1 MVMTRDSFNRFA
13 RRKTAFQTALAAAF
27 FCGLAPAFAASLK
40 PYKDELFAYP
50 PVLESR
56 DGGAY
61 VVYDYNEQRDINT
74 RDEVPE
80 KRVKKQYVS
89 LAATSKQAELK
100 VETRLGAL
108 KHVAVGKREGARMI
122 VVYVHG
128 QGGTRKQGAN
138 DWTFGGNFNRI
149 KNLMVQNGG
158 LYLSP
163 DVPDFGTRGAG
174 IIADLI
180 AHYAA
185 ASPGAPVFLACGSA
199 GGSICHRLA
208 DDPAIAG
215 KLGGLFFL
223 GSFWDDGF
231 PSSAAVK
238 RRVPVYIGHG
248 SRDTVFAVARQ
259 EEFYQAIRETGTPVR
274 FLRFETGTH
283 GTPIRMVDWKEALE
297 WMMRGG

>member
-1 MVMTRDSFNRFA
+1 MVVVLV
-13 RRKTAFQTALAAAF
+13 TAL
-27 FCGLAPAFAASLK
+27 GPAGAQQLK
-40 PYKDELFAYP
+40 PYKDDLFAYP
-50 PVLESR
+50 PVLETR

-61 VVYDYNEQRDINT
+61 AIYDYNEARDINE
-74 RDEVPE
+74 RDDIPE
-80 KRVKKQYVS
+80 KRVKRAWVS
-89 LAATSKQAELK
+89 LGVTAKQAELK

-108 KHVAVGKREGARMI
+108 KHFAVGKREGARLI

-128 QGGTRKQGAN
+128 QGGTRKQGTN

-149 KNLMVQNGG
+149 KNLMVANGG

-163 DVPDFGTRGAG
+163 DVPDFGAKGAG
-174 IIADLI
+174 VIADFI

-185 ASPGAPVFLACGSA
+185 QSPGAPVFVACGSA
-199 GGSICHRLA
+199 GGGICHRLA
-208 DDPAIAG
+208 DDPAIAP

-231 PSSAAVK
+231 ASSAAVK

-248 SRDTVFAVARQ
+248 SRDTVFPVAKQ
-259 EEFYQAIRETGTPVR
+259 EAFYQAIRKTGSPVR

-283 GTPIRMVDWKEALE
+283 GTPIRMVDWKEAIG
-297 WMMRGG
+297 WMMASRGG

>member
-1 MVMTRDSFNRFA
+1 MPGTITRA
-13 RRKTAFQTALAAAF
+13 AATGLAAFLCLAVQTL
-27 FCGLAPAFAASLK
+27 CAPAQEGLN
-40 PYKDELFAYP
+40 PYKDALFAYP
-50 PVLESR
+50 PVIERR

-61 VVYDYNEQRDINT
+61 AVYDYNEQRDINE

-89 LAATSKQAELK
+89 LAATRAQVEAK

-122 VVYVHG
+122 TVYVHG

-138 DWTFGGNFNRI
+138 DWTFGGNFNRL

-163 DVPDFGTRGAG
+163 DVPDFAGKGAG
-174 IIADLI
+174 VIADLI

-185 ASPGAPVFLACGSA
+185 QSPGAPVFVACGSA
-199 GGSICHRLA
+199 GGGICHRLA
-208 DDPAIAG
+208 DDPAIAP

-223 GSFWDDGF
+223 GSFWDEGF
-231 PSSAAVK
+231 TSSAAIK
-238 RRVPVYIGHG
+238 RRVPVYIAHG
-248 SRDTVFAVARQ
+248 SRDTVFAVDRQ
-259 EEFYQAIRETGTPVR
+259 EAFYQAIRATGTPVR

-283 GTPIRMVDWKEALE
+283 GTPIRMVDWREALG
-297 WMMRGG
+297 WMMGGG

>member
-1 MVMTRDSFNRFA
+1 MRSL
-13 RRKTAFQTALAAAF
+13 RRAAAF
-27 FCGLAPAFAASLK
+27 AGFALLLAPTAPASALAGGLK
-40 PYKDELFAYP
+40 PYKDDLFAYP
-50 PVLESR
+50 PVLETR

-61 VVYDYNEQRDINT
+61 AVYDYNEMRDINE

-89 LAATSKQAELK
+89 LAATRAQVEAEI
-100 VETRLGAL
+100 ETRLGAL

-122 VVYVHG
+122 AVYVHG

-138 DWTFGGNFNRI
+138 DWTFGGNFNRL

-163 DVPDFGTRGAG
+163 DVPDFGARGAG
-174 IIADLI
+174 VIADLI
-180 AHYAA
+180 AHYTAS
-185 ASPGAPVFLACGSA
+185 SPGAPVFLACGSA
-199 GGSICHRLA
+199 GGGVCHRLA
-208 DDPAIAG
+208 NDPQIAPL
-215 KLGGLFFL
+215 LGGIFFL

-231 PSSAAVK
+231 TSSEAVK

-248 SRDTVFAVARQ
+248 SRDTVFAVDRQ
-259 EEFYQAIRETGTPVR
+259 EAFYQAIRATGTPVR

-283 GTPIRMVDWKEALE
+283 GTPIRMVDWRETIG
-297 WMMRGG
+297 WMIGAR

>member
-1 MVMTRDSFNRFA
+1 MRSL
-13 RRKTAFQTALAAAF
+13 RRAAAF
-27 FCGLAPAFAASLK
+27 AGLALLLAPTAPALALAGGLK
-40 PYKDELFAYP
+40 PYKDDLFAYP
-50 PVLESR
+50 PVIETR

-61 VVYDYNEQRDINT
+61 AVYDYSEKRDINE

-89 LAATSKQAELK
+89 LAATRAQVEAK

-122 VVYVHG
+122 AVYVHG
-128 QGGTRKQGAN
+128 KGGTRKQGAN
-138 DWTFGGNFNRI
+138 DWTFGGNFNRL

-163 DVPDFGTRGAG
+163 DVPDFGAMGAG
-174 IIADLI
+174 VIADLI

-185 ASPGAPVFLACGSA
+185 QSSGAPVFVACGSA
-199 GGSICHRLA
+199 GGGVCHRLA
-208 DDPAIAG
+208 DDPAIAP

-231 PSSAAVK
+231 TSSAAVK

-248 SRDTVFAVARQ
+248 SRDPVFAVDRQ
-259 EEFYQAIRETGTPVR
+259 EAFYQAIRATGTPVR
-274 FLRFETGTH
+274 FQRFETGTH
-283 GTPIRMVDWKEALE
+283 GTPIRMVDWKEAIG
-297 WMMRGG
+297 WMMGAR